1 VVAFPADQSLDVPP
15 DQSVV
20 YESPDLL
27 IQIDSVGPGA
37 SYIAS
42 PVSQE
47 MQFLG
52 YDVIDPLSAPG
63 VSEITSPDGGLEF
76 IASAGTSDFL
86 LSPALGA
93 PVDGVLQI
101 DIAPGG
107 PPVALAELGPPT
119 GGISLGFA
127 DPFAGAGTLNVGVP
141 LPGILGS

>member
-1 VVAFPADQSLDVPP
+1 MVAFPADQSVSVPP
-15 DQSVV
+15 GQSMV

-52 YDVIDPLSAPG
+52 YDVIDPLSGPG
-63 VSEITSPDGGLEF
+63 VSETTSPDGGLEF
-76 IASAGTSDFL
+76 IASGGTSSFL
-86 LSPALGA
+86 LSQALGT
-93 PVDGVLQI
+93 PVGGVLRV

-127 DPFAGAGTLNVGVP
+127 DPLAGAGTLNVGVP
-141 LPGILGS
+141 LPLA